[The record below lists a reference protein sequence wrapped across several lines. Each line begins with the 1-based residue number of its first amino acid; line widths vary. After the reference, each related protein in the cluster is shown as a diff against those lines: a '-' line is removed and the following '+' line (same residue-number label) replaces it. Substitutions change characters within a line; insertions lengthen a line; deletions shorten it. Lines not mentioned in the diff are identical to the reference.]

1 MILSFD
7 SILNCSDFFFFFL
20 CHGMHTI
27 TMSTF
32 MCFADYWQTLSFW
45 QIILI
50 RLSQIVNAFEI
61 SLFST
66 LPFAK
71 QILRK
76 LIYLCTHEFYI
87 IYPRYQLNVY
97 LRCQVHLLFD
107 IDILGTHKLWKQTN
121 NEKITKIIITSRPMT
136 SLD

>member
-7 SILNCSDFFFFFL
+7 SILNCSDFSFFSSAME
-20 CHGMHTI
+20 CTI

-76 LIYLCTHEFYI
+76 LIYLYTHEFYI
-87 IYPRYQLNVY
+87 IYPCYQLNLY

-107 IDILGTHKLWKQTN
+107 IDKLGKQLCCNENKQIILKTLENKFIN
-121 NEKITKIIITSRPMT
+121 ADDIIT
-136 SLD
+136 